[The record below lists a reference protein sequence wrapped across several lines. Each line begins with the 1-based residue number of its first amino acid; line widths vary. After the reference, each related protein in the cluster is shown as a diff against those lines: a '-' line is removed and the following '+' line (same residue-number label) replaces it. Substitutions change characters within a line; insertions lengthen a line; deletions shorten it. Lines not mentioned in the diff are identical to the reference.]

1 MFEMQFKGIM
11 FVCLCIVCSLSVP
24 YLVANVSASPTM
36 SLSWHKDNGYS
47 MGNEINGV
55 WTINAN
61 VSPDVVY
68 VEFYLGGQL
77 QQNDTSSPFSW
88 QFDTINYSEGM
99 HIIKAVAFNTLG
111 ETVIVQVERNFV
123 GFPLFFVFGI
133 VIVVVVVLAISIGTA
148 LYITKKRKQDFM
160 EIRSN

>member
-1 MFEMQFKGIM
+1 MQFKGAM
-11 FVCLCIVCSLSVP
+11 FVCFCIVCSLSVSL
-24 YLVANVSASPTM
+24 LVVGVSASPSM
-36 SLSWHKDNGYS
+36 SLSWHKDNGYD
-47 MGNEINGV
+47 MGNDINGV

-88 QFDTINYSEGM
+88 QFDTVNYSEGM
-99 HIIKAVAFNTLG
+99 HIIKAVAFNSLG

-123 GFPLFFVFGI
+123 GFPFLFVI
-133 VIVVVVVLAISIGTA
+133 SIIIVVVVVVLVVSIVA
-148 LYITKKRKQDFM
+148 AFYRVRKRKRELSRNM
-160 EIRSN
+160 K

>member
-1 MFEMQFKGIM
+1 MQFKGIM
-11 FVCLCIVCSLSVP
+11 FVCLCVVFSLSVP

-36 SLSWHKDNGYS
+36 SLSWHKDNGYD
-47 MGNEINGV
+47 MGNDINGV
-55 WTINAN
+55 WTINTN

-88 QFDTINYSEGM
+88 QFDTVNYSEGM
-99 HIIKAVAFNTLG
+99 HIIKAVAFNSLG

-123 GFPLFFVFGI
+123 GFPFLFVI
-133 VIVVVVVLAISIGTA
+133 SIIIVVVVVLVISIVAAFYGVR
-148 LYITKKRKQDFM
+148 KRKRELSRNM
-160 EIRSN
+160 K